1 MKKVFILLL
10 LSCYCITPIAFGD
23 TDQQADKTEQT
34 EITSEA
40 TENKAAKKA
49 AETWLKKHLAKN
61 KKVLA
66 ALKKIKD
73 PKTCKRAAKTIK
85 QQGYKL
91 KDRNDLE
98 TEVKRLNT
106 PEMRV
111 AIKKYS
117 KTLTKLEEQIMEE
130 LERVETLV
138 VEYEELNDTYDSM
151 GINENVTTI
160 ALLSSRLILLSKY
173 GEEEEEDAHFGPSK

>member
-23 TDQQADKTEQT
+23 TDQQADKT

-91 KDRNDLE
+91 KDRNDFE

-106 PEMRV
+106 PEMRE

-117 KTLTKLEEQIMEE
+117 KTLTKLEEEIMEE
-130 LERVETLV
+130 LGRVETLV
-138 VEYEELNDTYDSM
+138 VEYEDLNNTYDSM

-160 ALLSSRLILLSKY
+160 ALLSSRLILLSEY
-173 GEEEEEDAHFGPSK
+173 GEEEDDDHFGASK